1 MNSMNEWVS
10 VDDVGKGDVAKSW
23 SDANKQREN
32 GFKNRLFLDGFMF
45 FYFSVTSFF
54 ACALWI
60 FFLLAVEYFREL
72 FCNLNKFS
80 RSYSL
85 KNVNFFIFN

>member
-32 GFKNRLFLDGFMF
+32 GFKNRLFWMVLF
-45 FYFSVTSFF
+45 FFTS
-54 ACALWI
+54 ALRPFLPVLYG

-80 RSYSL
+80 HSYSL
-85 KNVNFFIFN
+85 ENVGCFILN